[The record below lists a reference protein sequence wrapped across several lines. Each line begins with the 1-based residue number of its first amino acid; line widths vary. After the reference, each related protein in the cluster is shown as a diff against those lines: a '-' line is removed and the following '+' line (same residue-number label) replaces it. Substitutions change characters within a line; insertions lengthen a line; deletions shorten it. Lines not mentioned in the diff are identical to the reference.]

1 MLSHEKII
9 ISAGGSVSGN
19 LVNSFGIK
27 IISRTVFYD
36 DCDIQQAFEIK
47 SDTPLEEVN
56 AKVTYLSSSKNE
68 RYLKNIIGRNHNIYH
83 GDMVSILIAGVKES
97 TVLELVSSSSFKCDR
112 LTTSKTKAA
121 SETLYV
127 KTRIPDKYLNEFCD
141 LRNKMKKECSNL
153 GLSLEELNEFNL
165 ETKALSLVIHGN
177 IYDTYLYTIKK
188 LKEDYE
194 YELQQV
200 CRTIKELLEKET
212 IIKVYRKENGIE

>member
-9 ISAGGSVSGN
+9 LSAGGSVSGN

-27 IISRTVFYD
+27 IISRTVFSD
-36 DCDIQQAFEIK
+36 DYDIQQAFEIK
-47 SDTPLEEVN
+47 SNTPLEEVN

-68 RYLKNIIGRNHNIYH
+68 TYLKNIIGRNHNIYH
-83 GDMVSILIAGVKES
+83 GDMVSILIAGIKES

-212 IIKVYRKENGIE
+212 IIKAYRKENGIE